1 MTVNILPRSV
11 SILSRPLLASCRPA
25 RTFMLCFGGDITQ
38 LGQACGDHPG
48 KLVVEE
54 GPVTVIAYLSP

>member
-1 MTVNILPRSV
+1 
-11 SILSRPLLASCRPA
+11 
-25 RTFMLCFGGDITQ
+25 MLCFGGDITQ